1 MSNRRTIRRG
11 SKGDDVRR
19 WQAFLL
25 MDGYRIGLADGN
37 FGRKTEN
44 ATKQYQIK
52 KGLKG
57 DGIVGPSTWK
67 FVPENFIPVLPAI
80 PVDKP
85 STFTTPEKPSTIV
98 KPSNLTWP
106 KQDYKSMTNF
116 YGPVGE
122 NQTKLSLPY
131 PMKLAWDANIVLNKI
146 TCHKKCTEA
155 FYNIFERTLKAYGQ
169 KDITKLKLD
178 LFGGCLNVRRMRGGS
193 AWSIHSWGAAVDLDP
208 DRNQLKWDKDKAAF
222 GKKEYDEFW
231 NIVESEGAVSLGR
244 TRNFD
249 WMHFQFAK
257 L

>member
-57 DGIVGPSTWK
+57 DGIVGPGTWK

-80 PVDKP
+80 PIDKP
-85 STFTTPEKPSTIV
+85 SIISKPT
-98 KPSNLTWP
+98 NLIWP
-106 KQDYKSMTNF
+106 KQDYKSMVEF

-122 NQTKLSLPY
+122 NQTKLTLPY
-131 PMKLAWDANIVLNKI
+131 PMKLAWDKNTTLNKI

-155 FYNIFERTLKAYGQ
+155 FYNIFENTLKTYGD
-169 KDITKLKLD
+169 KDIAKLRLD
-178 LFGGCLNVRRMRGGS
+178 LFGGCLNVRRVRGGS
-193 AWSIHSWGAAVDLDP
+193 SWSIHSWGAAIDLDP
-208 DRNQLKWDKDKAAF
+208 DRNQLKWGKDKAAF
-222 GKKEYDEFW
+222 GKKEYEEFW
-231 NIVESEGAVSLGR
+231 KIVESEGAVSLGR
-244 TRNFD
+244 ARNFD
-249 WMHFQFAK
+249 YMHFQFA
-257 L
+257 LL